1 MNGSY
6 SFIQRYLHILIRF
19 SNDLEQKIFKG
30 GIEVQSTR
38 VDYYSIIII
47 ATVVETLRLHR
58 SLNPIESGQLLCLNW
73 QIRFISKHRE
83 IFYRICGSTIQ
94 LLKRQS

>member
-47 ATVVETLRLHR
+47 PLL
-58 SLNPIESGQLLCLNW
+58 LLLLPQL
-73 QIRFISKHRE
+73 
-83 IFYRICGSTIQ
+83 
-94 LLKRQS
+94 